1 MLRALA
7 FSALVAAPALSFA
20 DDKPAFFFRLNDRV
34 VFLGD
39 SITEQYQYSSTIELY
54 LTTRM
59 PTGKFAFLNAGIGGD
74 TAGGGAGRFQTHVL
88 DEKPT
93 AITINFGMNDGG
105 YGAFNPTSAKNFVD
119 KTKAMLDMAQKAGVR
134 VALCTPNAVDRR
146 MKSNGK
152 QYLET
157 QMQFYAPLK
166 ELAATQKVSFADQY
180 TVTRA
185 ATEKMEV
192 ADPEAKVAKPYYDG
206 FHTASAG
213 GLLMA
218 HAILTQLHAPATVS
232 TVSLQAGGMKIDLP
246 KVAGC
251 TVSDVVRDADGV
263 SFSRLDEALP
273 MPVQKDWLSMLP
285 YTNDLKDLNHYGLTV
300 AGLKDG
306 DYDIAIDGVKVLKAS
321 AKELGAGVNLGN
333 VQAGPI
339 YEQSNKV
346 WQAINAKNA
355 MVKDR
360 FFGVV
365 RFNAPDWLADVV
377 KERKPAELAK
387 RLEKIDKA
395 QADIY
400 KLAVPTAHKFAVTP
414 AK

>member
-1 MLRALA
+1 MIRLA
-7 FSALVAAPALSFA
+7 FALSAMLLAAPVRAA
-20 DDKPAFFFRLNDRV
+20 EPAAEFFFKPGDRI

-192 ADPEAKVAKPYYDG
+192 ADPEAKIAKPYPDG
-206 FHTASAG
+206 FHTASSG

-232 TVSLQAGGMKIDLP
+232 TA
-246 KVAGC
+246 
-251 TVSDVVRDADGV
+251 TVSTKELKDPFSGVGCKITDFVVTDDGV
-263 SFSRLDEALP
+263 SFTRLDEALP
-273 MPVQKDWLSMLP
+273 LPIQKDWLAMLP
-285 YTNDLKDLNHYGLTV
+285 YTNDLKDLNLYGLTV
-300 AGLKDG
+300 LDLKEG
-306 DYDIAIDGVKVLKAS
+306 DYDITIDGVKAMKAT
-321 AKELGAGVNLGN
+321 AKDLAAGVNLGN
-333 VQAGPI
+333 VQVGPI

-346 WQAINAKNA
+346 WQAINAKNTL
-355 MVKDR
+355 VRDR
-360 FFGVV
+360 FGII
-365 RFNAPDWLADVV
+365 RFNAPDWLADVA
-377 KERKPAELAK
+377 KERKPVELAK
-387 RLEKIDKA
+387 RMEKIEKA
-395 QADIY
+395 QAEIY
-400 KLAVPTAHKFAVTP
+400 KLAEPKPHKFEIKA